1 MRDQKEKD
9 QDPRPLLE
17 RVRDALQDVPGI
29 TIALEGEPLKLTAQQ
44 QATAV
49 AEAVEVSATE
59 PHGVKGVNFRCKGVS
74 PQIQKAVYKVKGARG
89 SSFGYIE
96 VSWRGLEEFCA
107 VLAKALKPVKP
118 KAPEKPVSPKAFEQ
132 AFAYAEAAGL
142 HCVRDITAGINGCVR
157 TRYAMSHDENVRM
170 YACRTGLELEFAY
183 QPDAVEVMRGVPGAK
198 FGAES
203 KRWTVKSA
211 DVVFLEEAIPA
222 ICRALTNAIAA
233 QRVAAAEKAR
243 VQAEEKA
250 RAEHNRRAAYAAA
263 VERNRPA
270 REAEA
275 RERAAEAARKLEEN
289 PRLLMLMSRPYLEGE
304 VIRSGGRALVVTGF
318 GKTWTVDEDMP
329 SMHGSWL
336 LGHEGER
343 CCYAFCRKATPAET
357 TTLEGQEA
365 AAAAEKAAREQSQQ
379 NEKVAIAAIRRE
391 GEFVPAQ
398 PAPEGEYLVRSESQ
412 QRLYGCGTDVL
423 QEADGSLWLIDHH
436 GADGDNWAAN
446 NLPGARG
453 WKLQA
458 GDRAQE
464 LAASLAPTST
474 TAMAA

>member
-1 MRDQKEKD
+1 MSPPPPSRSAPKRLSRRSHT
-9 QDPRPLLE
+9 PRLP
-17 RVRDALQDVPGI
+17 VF
-29 TIALEGEPLKLTAQQ
+29 TACG
-44 QATAV
+44 A
-49 AEAVEVSATE
+49 SR
-59 PHGVKGVNFRCKGVS
+59 KGVN
-74 PQIQKAVYKVKGARG
+74 G
-89 SSFGYIE
+89 S
-96 VSWRGLEEFCA
+96 VRPHSW
-107 VLAKALKPVKP
+107 
-118 KAPEKPVSPKAFEQ
+118 S
-132 AFAYAEAAGL
+132 
-142 HCVRDITAGINGCVR
+142 T
-157 TRYAMSHDENVRM
+157 ENELVCL
-170 YACRTGLELEFAY
+170 YACRVGVELAFPY
-183 QPDAVEVMRGVPGAK
+183 QPNAVEVMRGVPGAK

-203 KRWTVKSA
+203 KRWTVKTA

-222 ICRALTNAIAA
+222 ICGTLTNAIKA
-233 QRVAAAEKAR
+233 QREAAAEKAR
-243 VQAEEKA
+243 MQAEEAA

-318 GKTWTVDEDMP
+318 GKSWTVDEDMP

-343 CCYAFCRKATPAET
+343 CCYAYCRKATPAET
-357 TTLEGQEA
+357 ATLDAQEA
-365 AAAAEKAAREQSQQ
+365 AAAAEKAASEEAHR
-379 NEKVAIAAIRRE
+379 NEKLATAAIRRE

-398 PAPEGEYLVRSESQ
+398 AAPEGEYLVRSESQ
-412 QRLYGCGTDVL
+412 QRLYGYGTDVL

-458 GDRAQE
+458 GDRARE
-464 LAASLAPTST
+464 LAALLAPTST
-474 TAMAA
+474 TAIAA